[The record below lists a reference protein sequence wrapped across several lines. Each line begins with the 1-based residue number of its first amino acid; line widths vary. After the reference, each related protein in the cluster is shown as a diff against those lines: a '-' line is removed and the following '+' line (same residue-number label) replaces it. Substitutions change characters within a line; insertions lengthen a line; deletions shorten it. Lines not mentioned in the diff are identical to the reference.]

1 MKRSASEKPPGFNL
15 AMEIACT
22 LPCEPCRVPMALLCA
37 QFGVSRQQHIRR
49 MLGDAGIDFSANH
62 GGGETPDGI
71 ASYVPGDWIIT
82 LRSGDQFVCKQDVF
96 ARKFILSDPPAGKL
110 RNS

>member
-62 GGGETPDGI
+62 GGGDTLI
-71 ASYVPGDWIIT
+71 FVPRTKW
-82 LRSGDQFVCKQDVF
+82 
-96 ARKFILSDPPAGKL
+96 KL
-110 RNS
+110 AEKKCLAYWRRVYGE